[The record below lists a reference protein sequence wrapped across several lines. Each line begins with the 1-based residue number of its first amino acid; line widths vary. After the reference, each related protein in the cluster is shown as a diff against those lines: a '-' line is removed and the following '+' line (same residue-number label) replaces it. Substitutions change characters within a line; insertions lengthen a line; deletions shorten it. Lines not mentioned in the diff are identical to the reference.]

1 MEKVRCAHCGTDNPE
16 RNKYCS
22 NCGYELPKIVTENL
36 DSLNQ
41 KSNRIKTDKR
51 KKTRELIIGA
61 IFFGIS
67 YFAVQQLFFK
77 APSIDKVLI
86 NTASEINKT
95 CPAMVDQYTRLDNT
109 VALPNSTFQYNY
121 SIINNDKTE
130 MNLDTAKKYVEPV
143 LLNRVKTD
151 PDLKFFRDNDVILI
165 YNYRD
170 RNGVFVV
177 KYSITPEMYNK
188 D

>member
-1 MEKVRCAHCGTDNPE
+1 MEKVKCAHCGTENPV
-16 RNKYCS
+16 RYRYCS
-22 NCGYELPKIVTENL
+22 NCGYELPKIVMENF
-36 DSLNQ
+36 DSPIQ
-41 KSNRIKTDKR
+41 QSNSIKTYRR
-51 KKTRELIIGA
+51 KKTLEFIVGA

-77 APSIDKVLI
+77 APSIDKILM

-95 CPAMVDQYTRLDNT
+95 CPAMVDEYTRLDNAL
-109 VALPNSTFQYNY
+109 ALPNSTFQYNY
-121 SIINNDKTE
+121 SIINHDKTE
-130 MNLDTAKKYVEPV
+130 INLDTAKKYIEPV

-151 PDLKFFRDNDVILI
+151 PDLKYFRDNDVILV

-170 RNGVFVV
+170 KNGAFVV
-177 KYSITPEMYNK
+177 KYSVTPDMYNK

>member
-1 MEKVRCAHCGTDNPE
+1 MEKVNCAHCGTDNPE
-16 RNKYCS
+16 KNKYCS
-22 NCGYELPKIVTENL
+22 NCGYELPKIVTENP
-36 DSLNQ
+36 DSTIQ
-41 KSNRIKTDKR
+41 QSRRKKTDKR
-51 KKTRELIIGA
+51 KKTLELIIGA
-61 IFFGIS
+61 IFLGIS

-77 APSIDKVLI
+77 APSIDKVLM

-95 CPAMVDQYTRLDNT
+95 CPVMVDQYTRLDNT

-130 MNLDTAKKYVEPV
+130 INLDTAKKYIEPV

-151 PDLKFFRDNDVILI
+151 PGLKFFRDKDVILI

-170 RNGVFVV
+170 KNGVFVV
-177 KYSITPEMYNK
+177 KYSITPDMYHK

>member
-1 MEKVRCAHCGTDNPE
+1 MEKGKCTHCGTDNPE

-22 NCGYELPKIVTENL
+22 NCGYELPKIATENF
-36 DSLNQ
+36 DSPIQQSIRL
-41 KSNRIKTDKR
+41 KTDKR
-51 KKTRELIIGA
+51 KKTREFIIGA

-77 APSIDKVLI
+77 EPSIDKVLM

-95 CPAMVDQYTRLDNT
+95 CPSMVDEYTRLDNA
-109 VALPNSTFQYNY
+109 VALPNNTFQYNY

-130 MNLDTAKKYVEPV
+130 INLDTAKKYVEPV

-151 PDLKFFRDNDVILI
+151 PGLKYFRDNDT
-165 YNYRD
+165 
-170 RNGVFVV
+170 GV
-177 KYSITPEMYNK
+177 Y
-188 D
+188 